1 MSLVGS
7 LVMVSLALGADRP
20 GTPTKSLQQAALDGD
35 LAQVNLYLSDTR
47 ELNSRDAEG
56 RTGLCCAISGEHVA
70 VVTALVT
77 AGADVNVRSQQGAPL
92 YLAAQWGQPDV
103 VRLLLARGAAVNA
116 RDDVTGT
123 ALHAAAARGHKEAVE
138 VLLEAGADVNAQT
151 QSGVTPLAMAEVM
164 QRQEVAELLRRR
176 QTIERQNGPRPSLD
190 AQRGPYDVMA
200 PRELQMDADPTQ
212 GQRGNTPA
220 VLADPNAIR
229 RKVASF
235 AGLAETLTALDEKS
249 RTEQRNWQQRRTDNR
264 TMILRAAD
272 TQFAE
277 EMAMVKTTATQE
289 NATRTVGAID
299 ALLAKRQARYDAI
312 SDELRDER
320 RAALLAEREERRTA
334 GRAATT
340 TRARGRVRG
349 TETTETAAAVEEPV
363 RPARPVEA
371 ENGPALDADTQNQV
385 QAWQGAAEDKRPA
398 LEVVTT
404 TDLREL
410 DALRQ
415 VAASESAART
425 SAAIEGLMLARQ
437 ERRAHILERIATD
450 EERQQRLEERTTTR
464 GRGTTQTEAATQ
476 GRGRR
481 AR

>member
-7 LVMVSLALGADRP
+7 LAIISLALGADRP
-20 GTPTKSLQQAALDGD
+20 STPTKSLQQAALEGD
-35 LAQVNLYLSDTR
+35 LAQVTPYLSDTR
-47 ELNSRDAEG
+47 ELNAQDAEG
-56 RTGLCCAISGEHVA
+56 RTALCCAISGEHVA

-77 AGADVNVRSQQGAPL
+77 AGADVNARSRQGAPL

-103 VRLLLARGAAVNA
+103 VRLLLAREAAVNA
-116 RDDVTGT
+116 LDDATGT
-123 ALHAAAARGHKEAVE
+123 ALHAAAARGHKEVVAM
-138 VLLEAGADVNAQT
+138 LLEAGADVNAQT
-151 QSGVTPLAMAEVM
+151 RSGVTPLAMAEVM
-164 QRQEVAELLRRR
+164 QHQEVAELLRQR
-176 QTIERQNGPRPSLD
+176 QAIERQNGPRPSLD
-190 AQRGPYDVMA
+190 AQRGPYDVVA
-200 PRELQMDADPTQ
+200 PRELPMDADPIQ
-212 GQRGNTPA
+212 GQRGDTPT

-289 NATRTVGAID
+289 KATRTVGAIE

-312 SDELRDER
+312 AEELRDER

-334 GRAATT
+334 GRATT
-340 TRARGRVRG
+340 TRTRGRVRG
-349 TETTETAAAVEEPV
+349 TETTEATAAAEEPA
-363 RPARPVEA
+363 RPARPVA
-371 ENGPALDADTQNQV
+371 ADDGPALDADAQNQM

-410 DALRQ
+410 EALRQ
-415 VAASESAART
+415 VAASENAVRT

-437 ERRAHILERIATD
+437 ERRERILERIAAD
-450 EERQQRLEERTTTR
+450 EERQQRLEERATTR
-464 GRGTTQTEAATQ
+464 GRSTTQTDAATQ